1 MPISRVFGRLTTDE
15 GPGDNMHNRVN
26 YTIVGLF
33 VVILGIALLGAGLW
47 LAGDVARDDGN
58 RYIVIPT
65 EPMTGLGTNSTVKYQ
80 GIDVGRVRELGLDD
94 RGNVRIVISVD
105 QDVPVRANTRV
116 RLASQ
121 GLTGLGHLELLPSTV
136 DAGPALAD
144 EYAHPV
150 LPNAPSLR
158 TRLETA
164 VEDGLAS
171 IDRVGR
177 QLEVLLADDN
187 LLTLQAT
194 MEHIETISGTLA
206 DNSEQLTATLTETEA
221 LLRET
226 RGVLSGAPETMAQI
240 DRTLE
245 SFEQTAR
252 RFGDTAEQLG
262 ETGERGTLAMQ
273 RLDRETLPQINQ
285 LLLDVQG
292 LTGTYERLGTELTEH
307 PNRLIFGAPRRPPG
321 PGESD

>member
-1 MPISRVFGRLTTDE
+1 
-15 GPGDNMHNRVN
+15 MHNRVN

-33 VVILGIALLGAGLW
+33 VVVLGVALLAAGLW
-47 LAGDVARDDGN
+47 LAGDFTRDDGN
-58 RYIVIPT
+58 RFLVKPT

-80 GIDVGRVRELGLDD
+80 GIDVGRVRELGIDSQ
-94 RGNVRIVISVD
+94 GNVRVLISVD
-105 QDVPVRANTRV
+105 PDVPVRANTRV
-116 RLASQ
+116 RLGSQ
-121 GLTGLGHLELLPSTV
+121 GLTGLGHLELVPGSA

-144 EYAHPV
+144 EYAYPV

-177 QLEVLLADDN
+177 QLEVLLSDDN
-187 LLTLQAT
+187 LRTLQST
-194 MEHIETISGTLA
+194 MDHVETISGTLA
-206 DNSEQLTATLTETEA
+206 ANSEQLTATLAETEA
-221 LLRET
+221 LLRDT
-226 RGVLSGAPETMAQI
+226 RAVLSGAPETMARI

-245 SFEQTAR
+245 TFDETAR
-252 RFGDTAEQLG
+252 RFGDTAERLG
-262 ETGERGTLAMQ
+262 DTGERGELALQ
-273 RLDRETLPQINQ
+273 RLDRETLPQLNQ